1 MTALLVF
8 VRGLHEASLMVLFGS
23 ACLLAL
29 LGAKVPELALESRAL
44 ALGRRLA
51 ALTALLSAP
60 AWLALAVAAMA
71 DTDATPSD
79 TLFVH
84 LFLLRLLLLLA
95 LLVTVWRGQMRLTVL
110 LSGLAL
116 ILIAVSSHTAGASP
130 FGFWFIGATS
140 DGLHLLTG
148 GYWIGSLCVLAV
160 LLAQSPVAPRL
171 GLAISIFAEW
181 GMVAVALLVM
191 TGMINATMVLL
202 GNPGHD
208 AWPYL
213 LVLGVKLA
221 LVTAMIAL
229 AMINQV
235 RLLPRF
241 AQTGT
246 VVRLRKHVGWEL
258 GLGVAV
264 IGLAMTL
271 ALLPPTVQ

>member
-1 MTALLVF
+1 
-8 VRGLHEASLMVLFGS
+8 
-23 ACLLAL
+23 
-29 LGAKVPELALESRAL
+29 
-44 ALGRRLA
+44 
-51 ALTALLSAP
+51 
-60 AWLALAVAAMA
+60 
-71 DTDATPSD
+71 
-79 TLFVH
+79 
-84 LFLLRLLLLLA
+84 
-95 LLVTVWRGQMRLTVL
+95 
-110 LSGLAL
+110 
-116 ILIAVSSHTAGASP
+116 
-130 FGFWFIGATS
+130 
-140 DGLHLLTG
+140 
-148 GYWIGSLCVLAV
+148 
-160 LLAQSPVAPRL
+160 
-171 GLAISIFAEW
+171 
-181 GMVAVALLVM
+181 MVAVALLVM

>member
-8 VRGLHEASLMVLFGS
+8 VRGLHEASLMALFGS

-29 LGAKVPELALESRAL
+29 LGAKVPELALESRIL
-44 ALGRRLA
+44 TLGRRLA

-60 AWLALAVAAMA
+60 AWLALAVAVMV

-95 LLVTVWRGQMRLTVL
+95 LLVTVWRGKMRLTVL

-130 FGFWFIGATS
+130 FGFWFIGTTS
-140 DGLHLLTG
+140 DGLHLLTA

-229 AMINQV
+229 AMTNQV

>member
-8 VRGLHEASLMVLFGS
+8 VRGLHEASLMALFGS

-29 LGAKVPELALESRAL
+29 LGAKVPELALESRIL
-44 ALGRRLA
+44 TLGRRLA

-60 AWLALAVAAMA
+60 AWLALAVAVMV

-95 LLVTVWRGQMRLTVL
+95 LLVTVWRGKMRLTVL

-140 DGLHLLTG
+140 DGLHLLTA